1 MAKFRFHKLIEIK
14 ESMLDDKKKD
24 LKKTIDLYE
33 SISIEIIDTEDSI
46 RKNFNRIS
54 EPDIDSNDIFVL
66 REHIIWLETKKQKL
80 LEEREVI
87 LKKIEALRSELE
99 EIWKE
104 IKMLDTLKNKTLQA
118 MRKAENKKEQKKLD
132 ELALRIGS
140 DR

>member
-14 ESMLDDKKKD
+14 ESILDDKKKD

-33 SISIEIIDTEDSI
+33 SISIEITDTEDSI

>member
-33 SISIEIIDTEDSI
+33 SISIEITDTEDSI

-80 LEEREVI
+80 LEEKEI
-87 LKKIEALRSELE
+87 ISKKIDVLRSELE

-132 ELALRIGS
+132 ELALRVS
-140 DR
+140 LDR